1 VSVDL
6 VYGYP
11 AILIGLAVGLVAAWR
26 RWPITPILAV
36 GAIVFTGLVLYQSTL
51 PHQVSPEGNGAY
63 TPAIWAMFVIVNAGA
78 WALGIGMGVAVAGL
92 RRDPHPQ

>member
-1 VSVDL
+1 M
-6 VYGYP
+6 
-11 AILIGLAVGLVAAWR
+11 
-26 RWPITPILAV
+26 
-36 GAIVFTGLVLYQSTL
+36 LYQSTL

-63 TPAIWAMFVIVNAGA
+63 TPAIWAMFLIVNAGS